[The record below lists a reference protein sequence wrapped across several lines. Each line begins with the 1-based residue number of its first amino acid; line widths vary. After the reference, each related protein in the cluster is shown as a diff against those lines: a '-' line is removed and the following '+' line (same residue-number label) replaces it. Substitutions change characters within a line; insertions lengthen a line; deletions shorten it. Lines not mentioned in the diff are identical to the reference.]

1 MLDYHNAMYFASYC
15 LEQNN
20 LLTQCMVVS
29 IWVANYEHV
38 TLAFTQAKR
47 VTELMDALA
56 LSSKALV
63 NRNTTPAKSSKENLE
78 RAQEL
83 KIWDVEVTEE
93 EKKRIGLTSA
103 LDRER

>member
-1 MLDYHNAMYFASYC
+1 MLDYHNAMYFASHC

-29 IWVANYEHV
+29 IWVANYEHI
-38 TLAFTQAKR
+38 TSAFTQAKR
-47 VTELMDALA
+47 VAELMDALA

-63 NRNTTPAKSSKENLE
+63 NRNTTPAKSRENLE
-78 RAQEL
+78 RGQEL
-83 KIWDVEVTEE
+83 KIWDIEITEE
-93 EKKRIGLTSA
+93 EKKRMGLTSA

>member
-1 MLDYHNAMYFASYC
+1 VLDYHNAMYFASHC

-47 VTELMDALA
+47 VAELMDALA

-63 NRNTTPAKSSKENLE
+63 NRNTTKSSKEACE
-78 RAQEL
+78 RGQEL
-83 KIWDVEVTEE
+83 KIWDIEVTEE
-93 EKKRIGLTSA
+93 EKKRMGLTSA